1 MNGVLHGRDAE
12 RSAVAALIAEA
23 RAGVGGV
30 LVVRGP
36 AGAGKTALL
45 DGAIRES
52 PGMRLLRVQGVVSE
66 STLAFAGL
74 HALLLPVLPLGG
86 RLPQPQAAAL
96 RQAFGDETG
105 TGVDRF
111 LVYAATLSLLA
122 EAAEA
127 KPVLCVIDDAHWLD
141 EASAQALL
149 FAARRLHHEQI
160 ALLFAARDD
169 GSGFDA
175 SGLPELALH
184 GLPPSAARDLL
195 TERAG
200 LEVSADV
207 AVRLH
212 ESTGGNALALTEL
225 PAALTPAQLA
235 GRDPL
240 PSTLPLT
247 EGVERGF
254 LDRVRRLPKPA
265 QTWLLVAAAEGSGNV
280 TTIHAA
286 AAVLGVDSSALD
298 HAERSGLVQVTASG
312 LEFRHPL
319 VRSAVYGA
327 ETASARRRAHGALA
341 AVLTAGG
348 DVDRCTWHRAAAALG
363 PDEQIVTELET
374 LARRATLRGGPAAAA
389 AAFQRAAEL
398 SSDAESRVRRLV
410 AAAAQARLAGHHA
423 HASNLLEMAQPLTS
437 DRLLLADIDLLRG
450 AIELVAG
457 STAAAGQ
464 ILVRAA
470 RAVADTDPARGLQL
484 LVIAAQAASLA
495 ADTQTGAQISSIV
508 ARLSFGDGL
517 QERFFGSLLVGSGH
531 YLQGDLRAAVE
542 PLRDAIRCA
551 EAFDDSMLLTWA
563 ARAAYYLGDD
573 TAAHGLDS
581 RAVSAARAV
590 GAVGDML
597 PPLQR
602 LALTDIFLGNW
613 PIAEANASEALR
625 FAEETGQANMASL
638 PGCWLSL
645 LAAYKGD
652 ENDLV
657 TRVEETQRA
666 LANHPMAIAQE
677 ALTWA
682 RAVGDACRGDS
693 ARALRRIA
701 AVSSP
706 GVALMA
712 ALDRIEIAV
721 QAGHREKA
729 LEWLV
734 ELETFATV
742 TGAAWAAARAAH
754 CRALLSPPDAADE
767 IFRAALDHHA
777 RSQRPFERAR
787 TELSYGEYLRRARRR
802 VDARLHLRA
811 ALDTFE
817 DLRAAPWRKRA
828 LQELRAS
835 GERARQRDQ
844 HALPQLT
851 AQELQVAR
859 FVAQGLSNR
868 DVAAQLFV
876 SPRTID
882 FHLRNVFT
890 KVGVSSRTQLAHAS
904 LE

>member
-1 MNGVLHGRDAE
+1 MRNNSLDMAAPMLGVGSDDLDASTLSPGGPWSRRRNHRDPRCGTSLYGVLHGRDAE
-12 RSAVAALIAEA
+12 RSVVATLIAEA
-23 RAGVGGV
+23 RAGRSGV
-30 LVVRGP
+30 LVLRGP

-45 DGAIRES
+45 DEVIRES
-52 PGMRLLRVQGVVSE
+52 SGMRVLRVQGVESE

-74 HALLLPVLPLGG
+74 HALLLPVLPLED
-86 RLPQPQAAAL
+86 RLPEPQTGAL
-96 RQAFGDETG
+96 RQAFGAATG

-111 LVYAATLSLLA
+111 LVYAATLSALA
-122 EAAEA
+122 ETAEVE
-127 KPVLCVIDDAHWLD
+127 PLLCVIDDAHWLD

-149 FAARRLHHEQI
+149 FAARRLHLEQI

-175 SGLPELALH
+175 PGLSELGLRGLPS
-184 GLPPSAARDLL
+184 SAARDLL

-207 AVRLH
+207 ATRLL
-212 ESTGGNALALTEL
+212 ESTAGNALALTEL
-225 PAALTPAQLA
+225 PAALTPAQLS

-240 PSTLPLT
+240 PSALPLT

-254 LDRVRRLPKPA
+254 LDRVRRLPNET

-280 TTIHAA
+280 STIHAA
-286 AAVLGVDSSALD
+286 AALLGVDSS
-298 HAERSGLVQVTASG
+298 
-312 LEFRHPL
+312 
-319 VRSAVYGA
+319 
-327 ETASARRRAHGALA
+327 
-341 AVLTAGG
+341 
-348 DVDRCTWHRAAAALG
+348 
-363 PDEQIVTELET
+363 ELEA
-374 LARRATLRGGPAAAA
+374 LARRATLRGGPAAAS
-389 AAFQRAAEL
+389 AAFERAAEL
-398 SSDAESRVRRLV
+398 SADAESRVRRLV

-423 HASNLLEMAQPLTS
+423 HASNLLETARPLTS

-457 STAAAGQ
+457 STDAAGQ

-470 RAVADTDPARGLQL
+470 RTVVDTDPARALQL

-495 ADTQTGAQISSIV
+495 ADTQTGSQISSIV

-517 QERFFGSLLVGSGH
+517 RERFFGSLLIGCGH
-531 YLQGDLRAAVE
+531 YLQGDLRSALE

-551 EAFDDSMLLTWA
+551 VSFDDSMLLTWA

-573 TAAHGLDS
+573 TAAHGLDT
-581 RAVSAARAV
+581 RAVSTARAV

-602 LALTDIFLGNW
+602 LALTDIFIGNW
-613 PIAEANASEALR
+613 PIAEANAIEALR

-645 LAAYKGD
+645 LAAYKGE
-652 ENDLV
+652 ENDLA
-657 TRVEETQRA
+657 TRIEETERV
-666 LANHPMAIAQE
+666 LANHPMSIARE

-682 RAVGDACRGDS
+682 RAVGDACRGDN
-693 ARALRRIA
+693 ARALRRITG
-701 AVSSP
+701 VNSP

-734 ELETFATV
+734 ELETFATL

-767 IFRAALDHHA
+767 MFRAALDHHS

-787 TELSYGEYLRRARRR
+787 TELSYGECLRRARRR
-802 VDARLHLRA
+802 VDAREHLRA

-817 DLRAAPWRKRA
+817 DLRAAPWRERA

>member
-1 MNGVLHGRDAE
+1 M
-12 RSAVAALIAEA
+12 VATLIAKA
-23 RAGVGGV
+23 RAGRSGV
-30 LVVRGP
+30 LVLRGP

-45 DGAIRES
+45 EEVIRES
-52 PGMRLLRVQGVVSE
+52 PGIRLLRVQGVESE

-74 HALLLPVLPLGG
+74 HALLLPVLPLWD
-86 RLPQPQAAAL
+86 RLPNPQAGAL
-96 RQAFGDETG
+96 RQAFGAATG

-111 LVYAATLSLLA
+111 LVYAATLSALA
-122 EAAEA
+122 ETAEVE
-127 KPVLCVIDDAHWLD
+127 PLLCVIDDAHWLD

-149 FAARRLHHEQI
+149 FAARRLHLEQI

-175 SGLPELALH
+175 PGLPELGLR

-207 AVRLH
+207 ATRLL
-212 ESTGGNALALTEL
+212 ESTAGNALALTEL
-225 PAALTPAQLA
+225 PAALTPAQLS

-240 PSTLPLT
+240 PSALPLT

-254 LDRVRRLPKPA
+254 LDRVRRLPNET

-280 TTIHAA
+280 SAIHAA
-286 AAVLGVDSSALD
+286 AALLGVDSSALD
-298 HAERSGLVQVTASG
+298 HAEGSGLVQVTTSG

-319 VRSAVYGA
+319 VRSSVYGA
-327 ETASARRRAHGALA
+327 APAGARRQAHGALA
-341 AVLTAGG
+341 AVLRTHG
-348 DVDRCTWHRAAAALG
+348 DVERCTWHRAAAALG
-363 PDEQIVTELET
+363 PDEQVVTELEA
-374 LARRATLRGGPAAAA
+374 LARRATLRGGPAAAS
-389 AAFQRAAEL
+389 AAFERAAEL
-398 SSDAESRVRRLV
+398 SADAESRVRRLV

-423 HASNLLEMAQPLTS
+423 HASNLLETARPLTS

-457 STAAAGQ
+457 STDAAGQ

-470 RAVADTDPARGLQL
+470 RAVVDTDPARTLQL

-495 ADTQTGAQISSIV
+495 ADTQTGSQISSIV
-508 ARLSFGDGL
+508 ARMSFGDGL
-517 QERFFGSLLVGSGH
+517 QERFFGSLLIGCGH
-531 YLQGDLRAAVE
+531 YLQGDLRSAME

-551 EAFDDSMLLTWA
+551 VSFDDSMLLTWA

-573 TAAHGLDS
+573 TAAHGLDT

-602 LALTDIFLGNW
+602 LALTDIFIGNW
-613 PIAEANASEALR
+613 PIAEANAIEALR

-645 LAAYKGD
+645 LAAYKGE
-652 ENDLV
+652 ENDLA
-657 TRVEETQRA
+657 TRIEETERV
-666 LANHPMAIAQE
+666 LANHPMSIARE

-682 RAVGDACRGDS
+682 RAVGDACRGDN
-693 ARALRRIA
+693 ARALRRITG
-701 AVSSP
+701 VNSP

-729 LEWLV
+729 HEWLM
-734 ELETFATV
+734 ELETFATL

-767 IFRAALDHHA
+767 MFRSALDHHS

-787 TELSYGEYLRRARRR
+787 TELSYGECLRRARRR
-802 VDARLHLRA
+802 VDAREHLRA

-817 DLRAAPWRKRA
+817 DLRAAPWRERA

-868 DVAAQLFV
+868 DVAAQLFL